1 MKKLI
6 GTTTAFAVAL
16 WASAALAGVYVSGP
30 LPSEFSGGTIGPNP
44 DVFKANLKAY
54 GAGTKLSSAASKC
67 FGKGAQNV
75 AKGKPSGVD
84 TCINNSKK
92 GILPKYIAKDA
103 KILPKAPCGIGAAT
117 AGPLVVGLVKSFN
130 PNIYCQ
136 SPSGAFLDTAA
147 F

>member
-16 WASAALAGVYVSGP
+16 WASAALAGVYVSGT

-44 DVFKANLKAY
+44 AVFKAMGKGYSNGLKLSA
-54 GAGTKLSSAASKC
+54 GAGKC
-67 FGKGAQNV
+67 YSKGASNV
-75 AKGKPSGVD
+75 AKGKASGVD

-92 GILPKYIAKDA
+92 GILPKFIAKAA
-103 KILPKAPCGIGAAT
+103 KIVPTAPCQQGPEVT
-117 AGPLVVGLVKSFN
+117 GPLVVGLVKTFN

-136 SPSGAFLDTAA
+136 SPSGAFLDTAG

>member
-44 DVFKANLKAY
+44 DVFKAMGKGYSNGL
-54 GAGTKLSSAASKC
+54 KLSAGASKC
-67 FGKGAQNV
+67 YSKGASNI

-92 GILPKYIAKDA
+92 GIIPKYIAKDA
-103 KILPKAPCGIGAAT
+103 KILPKAPCQLGAST

-130 PNIYCQ
+130 PQIYCQ